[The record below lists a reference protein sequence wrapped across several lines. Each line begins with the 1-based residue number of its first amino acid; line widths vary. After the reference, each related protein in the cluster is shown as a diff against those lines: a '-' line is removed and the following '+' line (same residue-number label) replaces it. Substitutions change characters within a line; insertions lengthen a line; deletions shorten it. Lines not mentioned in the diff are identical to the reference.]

1 MNAKEFLKKIIERAE
16 QTAENLFPDAAI
28 RMNVYLAGKTNDQ
41 KREYLNNLWNEYRFQ
56 YPLYDVS
63 DKTALL
69 KFLEHVWRSKEFP
82 YRKKENGSPWIRD
95 NQPKNKK
102 IHFLLW
108 NQFLT
113 LKLIRRLEEYLNMPE
128 KPGIN
133 ENRLTTGQVAL
144 FFYYLVEGRCID
156 APKKSEWDALLR
168 KYGFRNSPTNV
179 YLHYCKIGK
188 GKSDKSKI
196 SDPMTV
202 KNIACVSKFL
212 KPYRAA
218 FTLAEKDHYDKE
230 REFSE

>member
-63 DKTALL
+63 DKTDLL
-69 KFLEHVWRSKEFP
+69 KFLEHVWISKEFP

-168 KYGFRNSPTNV
+168 KYGFRNSHTNV
-179 YLHYCKIGK
+179 YLHYCRIGK
-188 GKSDKSKI
+188 GNKSKI

-218 FTLAEKDHYDKE
+218 FTLAEKDHYDME